1 VALTHPSRFT
11 CKSTYFEVELMG
23 FEPLT
28 STVQRRA
35 DSFPKVSRACKT
47 AGNHRISVLTHF
59 PAFQEI
65 YSGCCTVAAQT
76 LRLLHPHKVRDDHY
90 SASCLE
96 ATYMSFALG

>member
-1 VALTHPSRFT
+1 
-11 CKSTYFEVELMG
+11 
-23 FEPLT
+23 
-28 STVQRRA
+28 
-35 DSFPKVSRACKT
+35 
-47 AGNHRISVLTHF
+47 LTHF

-96 ATYMSFALG
+96 ATYVSFALG